1 MKSKKE
7 RAQFDTDRY
16 KQIVNDANGPIH
28 RADIYEKMAPSIKRW
43 IVDNIDYSVEA
54 WFERVE
60 QTVLRAMHALDQ
72 TEFGFVLQKDAI
84 IALGDSQRVRVGQCD
99 HTLCEIRCRLLTENR
114 DRQVIAADR
123 EIAAWQAVMSQLKP
137 GQTLDEVL
145 AP

>member
-16 KQIVNDANGPIH
+16 KQIVTDAKGPVH

-72 TEFGFVLQKDAI
+72 TEFGFALKKDAI

-99 HTLCEIRCRLLTENR
+99 QELCRMRCRLITDNR

-123 EIAAWQAVMSQLKP
+123 EIAAWQSAIEQLAP
-137 GQTLDEVL
+137 GQTLDDVL
-145 AP
+145 